1 MWPQQA
7 KFGFSNPCSDEIPNF
22 LTTWTRV
29 RGRSFSWPSYN
40 WSAYHSHPPP
50 HAVVGYIP
58 VLGLTLIWRWHSM
71 LAADADLWSYFSF
84 FNYNHD
90 ILFEVTRIIW
100 SRVGFFGTASA
111 VGIGCMFRS
120 SKVFLK
126 LGVGHQSF
134 TNLESSESSS
144 WCEIGIFPRSKPTWP
159 PT

>member
-1 MWPQQA
+1 
-7 KFGFSNPCSDEIPNF
+7 
-22 LTTWTRV
+22 
-29 RGRSFSWPSYN
+29 
-40 WSAYHSHPPP
+40 
-50 HAVVGYIP
+50 
-58 VLGLTLIWRWHSM
+58 M

-144 WCEIGIFPRSKPTWP
+144 WCEIGIFPRSKPT
-159 PT
+159 